1 MSGLIQQMAHPVRGL
16 ALQTMNDAKQFGD
29 LVAASEF
36 APKDFRGKGGSCVLA
51 IQFGAEIGLSPMQA
65 LQSIA
70 VVNGRPSIYGDAAL
84 AVVKASPLCE
94 YVTETVE
101 GEGDR
106 MVATCTAQRR
116 GDPSPTVRQFSVAD
130 AKQAQLWGKAGPWIQ
145 YARRMLQMRARG
157 FCLRDAFP
165 DVLRGLV
172 TAEEAQDYPVVS
184 QVETVKE
191 TVVVSAEPA
200 PNPFDA
206 AKFAIQRANSIEV
219 LNALRA
225 RVESRLKDKTFTSFQ
240 ADELFD
246 EIHSKVEFLEAST
259 EVPA

>member
-1 MSGLIQQMAHPVRGL
+1 
-16 ALQTMNDAKQFGD
+16 
-29 LVAASEF
+29 
-36 APKDFRGKGGSCVLA
+36 
-51 IQFGAEIGLSPMQA
+51 

-94 YVTETVE
+94 YVTETVD

-130 AKQAQLWGKAGPWIQ
+130 AKQAQLWGKPGPWTQ

-172 TAEEAQDYPVVS
+172 TAEEAQDCSVVS

-191 TVVVSAEPA
+191 TVVPADPA

-219 LNALRA
+219 LNALRD
-225 RVESRLKDKTFTSFQ
+225 RVESRLKDKTFTPFQ
-240 ADELFD
+240 SDELFD
-246 EIHSKVEFLEAST
+246 EIHSKVEFLESQQ
-259 EVPA
+259 EVTA